1 MVHECSYGWK
11 YQRNKC
17 KPSQQQEVFDNRK
30 QCVFRVLNQFC
41 GIGMIRILTLLRKN
55 KNNYYYYT
63 TDFFIVRQV
72 L

>member
-1 MVHECSYGWK
+1 MSVLTVGNIKEINVNPVSN
-11 YQRNKC
+11 NKFLIIGN
-17 KPSQQQEVFDNRK
+17 SVY
-30 QCVFRVLNQFC
+30 QFC
-41 GIGMIRILTLLRKN
+41 RIGMIRILTLLRKN